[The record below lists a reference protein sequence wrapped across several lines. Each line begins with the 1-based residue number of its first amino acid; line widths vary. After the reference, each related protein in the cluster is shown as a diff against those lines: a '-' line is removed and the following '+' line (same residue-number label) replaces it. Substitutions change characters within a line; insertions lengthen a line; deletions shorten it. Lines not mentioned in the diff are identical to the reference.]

1 MMRSSMLVGLLL
13 LAAMPLIA
21 QIKPAQSNQP
31 NTPQQTTQNLNN
43 PQATAAIPVI
53 PGVTINDQGL
63 TKAEARIQRE
73 VRHELLMLPYY
84 TIFDDLRYRVNG
96 YNVELLGE
104 VNNPTLK
111 SDAENAVK
119 KIEGVEQVTNHIE
132 ILPPSP
138 SDQRIREAVARRVF
152 SFDGL
157 SRYSWEAAPSI
168 HIIVKNG
175 HITLLGVVDSESDKN
190 AAGIQANQV
199 PGAFSVQNNLVVAG
213 NTKK

>member
-1 MMRSSMLVGLLL
+1 MRCTKFLGVLL
-13 LAAMPLIA
+13 LASLPMLSQDKAVQNP
-21 QIKPAQSNQP
+21 QP
-31 NTPQQTTQNLNN
+31 KTPQQTADNLNN

-53 PGVTINDQGL
+53 PGVKVSDQGL

-73 VRHELLMLPYY
+73 VRHELLMIPYY

-96 YNVELLGE
+96 YDVELLGE
-104 VNNPTLK
+104 VNNPVIK
-111 SDAENAVK
+111 SEAESAVK

-132 ILPPSP
+132 VLPPSP
-138 SDQRIREAVARRVF
+138 ADERIREATARRIF

-175 HITLLGVVDSESDKN
+175 HINLVGVVDNESDKN
-190 AAGIQANQV
+190 AAGIQAKSV
-199 PGAFSVQNNLVVAG
+199 PGAFSVENNLVVA
-213 NTKK
+213 NNKQK